1 MIESLGFKNPF
12 LLKCSTIKK
21 DIICNGGYF
30 TFYNSICAGGA
41 VSAYIVKRIQCNI
54 IGVLAAFYHIQSRVW
69 FLK

>member
-30 TFYNSICAGGA
+30 TQRGSPFYNSICAGGA

-54 IGVLAAFYHIQSRVW
+54 IGVLAAFYHI
-69 FLK
+69 